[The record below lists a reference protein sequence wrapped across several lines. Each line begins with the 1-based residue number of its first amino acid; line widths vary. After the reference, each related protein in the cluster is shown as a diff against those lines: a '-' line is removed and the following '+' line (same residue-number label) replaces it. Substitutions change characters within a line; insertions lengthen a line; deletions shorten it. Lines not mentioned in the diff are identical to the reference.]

1 MVASATKATATVVAW
16 VGDLVQECD
25 NHIGK
30 VHTWHS
36 YHCSWFSLSISLRSW
51 QVMNKNSR
59 EIFETIKCSLFI
71 HPLPFYTC
79 EVAPRGGGIVRTDMT
94 FWLRGMAVVG
104 TANML
109 ETFCIIGAWV
119 RDHIMREP

>member
-1 MVASATKATATVVAW
+1 MVASATKATATVVTW

-79 EVAPRGGGIVRTDMT
+79 EVAPQGGGIVRTDMT
-94 FWLRGMAVVG
+94 FLLRGHG
-104 TANML
+104 S
-109 ETFCIIGAWV
+109 CRHSQHV
-119 RDHIMREP
+119 RNILYYRCMGPGPHHA